1 MAQVFGQRFTT
12 GQGGAGHAHGG
23 GGLDTVTALRGD
35 PEEVRHLRVETAD
48 QIAIGDKGAQAGPS
62 VRRATDAQ
70 AGVFLD
76 LVDAQGNIQFF
87 RLYIV
92 GLDRVCMGEPS
103 SRPASGLK

>member
-23 GGLDTVTALRGD
+23 GGLDAVTALRGH
-35 PEEVRHLRVETAD
+35 PEEARHLRVEAAD
-48 QIAIGDKGAQAGPS
+48 QIAIGDEGAQASPGM
-62 VRRATDAQ
+62 RRAANAQ
-70 AGVFLD
+70 AGMFFD
-76 LVDAQGNIQFF
+76 LVDAEGDIQLF

-92 GLDRVCMGEPS
+92 GLDRVGVGGPS